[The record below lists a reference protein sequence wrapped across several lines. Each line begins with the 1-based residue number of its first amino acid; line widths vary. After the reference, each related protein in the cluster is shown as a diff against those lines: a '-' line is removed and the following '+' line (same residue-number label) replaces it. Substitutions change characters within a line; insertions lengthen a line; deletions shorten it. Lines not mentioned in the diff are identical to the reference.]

1 MTTNQAASAPYFFL
15 SYARSDPLAGN
26 PSGDPSAEPDQFV
39 RKFFDDLT
47 AAVQQHAV
55 RHAAPVLGFFDQAFP
70 PGSDWKQL
78 LTQAL
83 GATQVFIPLYSVGY
97 LTNSW
102 PGREFACFWQ
112 RLENSGFANPVQ
124 RVIPV
129 LWAPLSGVT
138 DPPGLRQALAS
149 PGAEPDYRVNGMRAL
164 LKLRPYRHVYEIMV
178 DRLGRQIAE
187 LAENAPMDPVDPSQ
201 IPDIEKVQSKFP
213 TGAPLSSFL
222 IEVAAPQTP
231 REWRPFPGQ
240 ELALAEYASQVVERF
255 SFAPD
260 VGALRPIGGPDE
272 GLPGI
277 IIIDPEYI
285 ASPDGRAV
293 FGSVARRLPAWM
305 LPLVVIGQP
314 GDTRLRKL
322 AAEVKEMLTKAKPLP
337 TEQARR
343 GAHGVKSLDEFVS
356 VLPALVSEAERQY
369 IRYRSNLVPSL
380 SPARRRTSRALEGP
394 DEPTETADS

>member
-1 MTTNQAASAPYFFL
+1 MTRNQTASAPYFFL

-26 PSGDPSAEPDQFV
+26 PSGDPSVEPDQFV

-55 RHAAPVLGFFDQAFP
+55 RRAAPVLGFFDQAFP

-78 LTQAL
+78 LAQAL

-124 RVIPV
+124 RVVPV

-149 PGAEPDYRVNGMRAL
+149 PSAQPAYRVNGMRAL

-201 IPDIEKVQSKFP
+201 IPDIEKVESRF
-213 TGAPLSSFL
+213 GAPLSSFL
-222 IEVAAPQTP
+222 IEVAAPETP
-231 REWRPFPGQ
+231 GQWRPFPGQ
-240 ELALAEYASQVVERF
+240 ELALAEYARHVVERF
-255 SFAPD
+255 NFAPD
-260 VGALRPIGGPDE
+260 VAALRPIGEPGE

-285 ASPDGRAV
+285 ADPDRRAALA
-293 FGSVARRLPAWM
+293 SVARKLPAWM

-314 GDTRLRKL
+314 GDARSRKL

-343 GAHGVKSLDEFVS
+343 GAHGVKSLDEFDS
-356 VLPALVSEAERQY
+356 VLPSLVSQAERQY
-369 IRYRSNLVPSL
+369 IRYRSNLVPSPP
-380 SPARRRTSRALEGP
+380 PAGRRASRAP
-394 DEPTETADS
+394 DEPTETTDS